1 MLNFQFRMINIFSFL
16 IFISFFFRIKFCYD
30 LQLELW
36 TSIVI
41 IVFTL
46 YLIFP
51 RFPSRKV
58 CYPSVFYQFCLVFIT
73 SSWLLVNWHKIILLL
88 YLPYSLFGIYCYSF
102 KLICHIF
109 WFFFIEQKFW
119 FSRFWMVIILSLN
132 FLALIYSNFDN
143 SRLIF

>member
-51 RFPSRKV
+51 RFHLRKV
-58 CYPSVFYQFCLVFIT
+58 CYSSVFYQFCLVFIT

-109 WFFFIEQKFW
+109 WFFFYWAEILILTFLNGYNIKSQFSCSYIFEFW
-119 FSRFWMVIILSLN
+119 Q
-132 FLALIYSNFDN
+132 
-143 SRLIF
+143 